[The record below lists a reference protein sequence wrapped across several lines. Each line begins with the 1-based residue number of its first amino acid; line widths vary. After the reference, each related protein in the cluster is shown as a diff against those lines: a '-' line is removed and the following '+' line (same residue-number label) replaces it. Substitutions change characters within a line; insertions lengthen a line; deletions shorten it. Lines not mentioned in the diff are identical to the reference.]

1 MMTRSRLIEIEREL
15 AKIERE
21 IENIRRDLAA
31 RGSRLK
37 VAMIPTSCAP
47 PLALPGDKGLVDPRS

>member
-21 IENIRRDLAA
+21 IEKIRRDLVA

-37 VAMIPTSCAP
+37 VAMIPPGCAP
-47 PLALPGDKGLVDPRS
+47 PLVSPSDNGIG